1 MSSLEFHKHNL
12 EDLTQHF
19 IHMGEKPFRAKQLC
33 KWVYGRGETS
43 LDKMTDLS
51 KDFRQKMKT
60 QITFNVPSVIQRLES
75 TDGTVKFLFSVGAG
89 ETIESVLIPSGNRL
103 TLCVSSEVGCNLGCK
118 FCFTGKKKMRRRLQ
132 VHEIVGQYTV
142 AAQSLSQD
150 QKITNIVFMGMGE
163 PLDNPDAVFKSIEI
177 LNSSWGV
184 NLSRKKI
191 TVSTAGVVP
200 MIPRVTHSGVRL
212 AVSLNAVDNETRS
225 RIMPINKK
233 WPLEQLLEACRQH
246 SQATK
251 DLVTLEYVLLKD
263 VNDSIESAKKLCS
276 LVKDVPSKINIIPFN
291 EHPDSGF
298 SRPSNPHVDRFQ
310 KYLMN
315 QGVHVLRRKTMGR
328 DILANAFLILT
339 ACHLRISQMEARL
352 THEPCGVPTP
362 CGRPPRIL
370 SNRPRI
376 SNSKVQPYSQH
387 LLQMKQRL

>member
-1 MSSLEFHKHNL
+1 MWPDYNALFTLSMRIFASVTGYIGRPVCKFLWTMIGQTSMSSLEFHKHNL

-118 FCFTGKKKMRRRLQ
+118 FCFTGKKKMQRRLQ

-142 AAQSLSQD
+142 AAQSLPQD

-191 TVSTAGVVP
+191 TVSTAGIVP

-212 AVSLNAVDNETRS
+212 AVSLNAVDNETRN

-233 WPLEQLLEACRQH
+233 WPLEKLLEACRQH

-291 EHPDSGF
+291 EHPGSDF
-298 SRPSNPHVDRFQ
+298 SRPSNSHVDRFQ

-315 QGVHVLRRKTMGR
+315 QGVHVLRRKTMGQ
-328 DILANAFLILT
+328 DILAACGQLT
-339 ACHLRISQMEARL
+339 SSRL
-352 THEPCGVPTP
+352 
-362 CGRPPRIL
+362 
-370 SNRPRI
+370 
-376 SNSKVQPYSQH
+376 
-387 LLQMKQRL
+387 